1 MFRHFLLLVYFI
13 LLIFTVSCRHDSEQP
28 KPDESPVIS
37 LEAKPGYVSGSQII
51 GKNTAFMLSVEAGAN
66 TYTNNN
72 LSRLTITRN
81 AGSTA
86 ITETD
91 TSFSSTSFKFVFS
104 FHSINYAD
112 TEKWEITIYDSGGN
126 SKSVTLN
133 LITLSYPPSLTVVN
147 PTIPMGTSQPFQ
159 IAIMGNSNSISNFSL
174 KKIKIFRSTISNTTP
189 FLDSTISGKNL
200 VMFYDLI
207 SYTSTVTET
216 FTVKL
221 EDNNGEINT
230 VSFKIYVASF
240 LLDEHEGIIY
250 NSLGTGNYGWDM
262 LLNLPRTTA
271 DNESDIDL
279 YNFTDVG
286 EFGAPYYYNNGWT
299 AGNATRFKRA
309 NWYEYENATQETAV
323 DAYTGG
329 TISVFPSDQ
338 ATAVSAGDIY
348 IVNLRNQNQYCVLK
362 ITEVNRTTGDNMD
375 YVRFTYKK

>member
-1 MFRHFLLLVYFI
+1 MSRRFLLFVI
-13 LLIFTVSCRHDSEQP
+13 LILSIFTISCRHDSQLP

-37 LEAKPGYVSGSQII
+37 LVAKPGYVSGSQII
-51 GKNTAFMLSVEAGAN
+51 GKNTTFMLSVEALAN

-72 LSRLTITRN
+72 LTRLTITRTP
-81 AGSTA
+81 GGVSVC
-86 ITETD
+86 ETD
-91 TSFSSTSFKFVFS
+91 TTFSSPSFDYVFS

-112 TEKWEITIYDSGGN
+112 TERWEITIYDSGGN
-126 SKSVTLN
+126 SKSVVLN
-133 LITLSYPPSLTVVN
+133 LITLAYPPSLTVVY
-147 PTIPMGTSQPFQ
+147 PTIPMGTSLPFQ
-159 IAIMGNSNSISNFSL
+159 IAIMGNSNSISNYSL
-174 KKIKIFRSTISNTTP
+174 KRIKIFRSTISNTIP

-200 VMFYDLI
+200 VMFYNI
-207 SYTSTVTET
+207 VSHTSTVTET

-221 EDNNGEINT
+221 EDNNGEVNT
-230 VSFKIYVASF
+230 VTFKIYVASF
-240 LLDEHEGIIY
+240 LIDEHEGIIY

-262 LLNLPRTTA
+262 LLNLPRTTS
-271 DNESDIDL
+271 DNESDIDM
-279 YNFTDVG
+279 YNFTDVS
-286 EFGAPYYYNNGWT
+286 EFGAPYYFNNGWT

>member
-1 MFRHFLLLVYFI
+1 MSGRFLLFV
-13 LLIFTVSCRHDSEQP
+13 LLILSIYTVSCRHDSQLP
-28 KPDESPVIS
+28 MPDESPVIN
-37 LEAKPGYVSGSQII
+37 LEARPGYISGSQII
-51 GKNTAFMLSVEAGAN
+51 GKNTTFMLSVDADAN

-72 LSRLTITRN
+72 LTRLTVTRN
-81 AGSTA
+81 SGSTTV
-86 ITETD
+86 TETD
-91 TSFSSTSFKFVFS
+91 TSFSSSSFKYVFS
-104 FHSINYAD
+104 FRSITYAD
-112 TEKWEITIYDSGGN
+112 TEKWAITIYDSGGN
-126 SKSVTLN
+126 SKSVVLN
-133 LITLSYPPSLTVVN
+133 LITLAYPPSLSVVF
-147 PTIPMGTSQPFQ
+147 PTIPMGTSLPFQ
-159 IAIMGNSNSISNFSL
+159 IAIMGYSNSVSNYSL
-174 KKIKIFRSTISNTTP
+174 KKIRLFRSTVSNAVP

-207 SYTSTVTET
+207 SHTSTVTET

-230 VSFKIYVASF
+230 VTFKIYVAAF

-250 NSLGTGNYGWDM
+250 SSLGTGNYGWDM
-262 LLNLPRTTA
+262 LLNLPRTTS
-271 DNESDIDL
+271 DNESDIDM

-286 EFGAPYYYNNGWT
+286 EFGAPYYFNNGWT

-362 ITEVNRTTGDNMD
+362 ITEVNKTSGDNMD

>member
-1 MFRHFLLLVYFI
+1 MSRRFLLFVLFI
-13 LLIFTVSCRHDSEQP
+13 LSIYTVSCRHDSQLP

-51 GKNTAFMLSVEAGAN
+51 GKNTTFMLLVEAMAN
-66 TYTNNN
+66 TYTNNI

-81 AGSTA
+81 PGGVSVY
-86 ITETD
+86 ETD
-91 TSFSSTSFKFVFS
+91 TTFSSYSFDYVFS
-104 FHSINYAD
+104 FHSINYSD
-112 TEKWEITIYDSGGN
+112 TEKWEITVYDSGGN
-126 SKSVTLN
+126 SKSVVLN
-133 LITLSYPPSLTVVN
+133 LITLAYPPSLTVVY

-159 IAIMGNSNSISNFSL
+159 IAIMGYSNSVSNYSL
-174 KKIKIFRSTISNTTP
+174 KKIRLFRSTVSGTVP

-200 VMFYDLI
+200 VIFYDLI
-207 SYTSTVTET
+207 SHTSTVTET

-221 EDNNGEINT
+221 EDNNGEVNT
-230 VSFKIYVASF
+230 VTFKIYVASF

-262 LLNLPRTTA
+262 LLNLPRTTS
-271 DNESDIDL
+271 DNESDIDM

-286 EFGAPYYYNNGWT
+286 EFGAPYYFNNGWT
-299 AGNATRFKRA
+299 SGNATRFKRA

-375 YVRFTYKK
+375 YVRFSYKK